1 MHQEVEMCV
10 IGKKVINLCNHSG
23 IIDESC
29 VRMYLEDYWS
39 FPGGFQLPVIYGRR
53 RVGKTALIRRFI
65 QGKEAIFFTAIE
77 SSEQQNL
84 ENLSRAILAAA
95 GSDASPVFQN
105 FHDAFEYVFRKSLKK
120 PLVLAVDEYPYL
132 AKACPAVSSILQK
145 LIDEYKDQSQLFLIL
160 CGSSMS
166 FMEEQVLGYQS
177 PLYGRRTA
185 QLKILPFDFFE
196 AREYFRHF
204 SALDMAAVYGIV
216 GGTPQYLLQMD
227 DSLSLEENLK
237 EHLLDP
243 ACYLFEEPGNL
254 LKQEIREASS
264 YNAVISAIA
273 GGASRLSEIADKTGL
288 ESSACSGHLNK
299 LMALG
304 LIRKEAP
311 FGQHST
317 RKTIYA
323 VADPLFRFWYRF
335 IPKYISLLQN
345 GMVDPVCD
353 RIMAQLPQY
362 MGPVFEDICKQ
373 WLWRQNRCG
382 TLPFFFT
389 SLGRWWG
396 SDPRTKSEAEI
407 DIVATGDEED
417 TLFCECKWT
426 QEAVDSG
433 ILTTLVTRSELIRS
447 GRRHYMLFSRSGF
460 TDGCRAKA
468 EEMGNVRLMDF
479 TAMLGEKIFF
489 ATEDATEPAG
499 IFGD

>member
-1 MHQEVEMCV
+1 MF
-10 IGKKVINLCNHSG
+10 IGRKEELAK
-23 IIDESC
+23 
-29 VRMYLEDYWS
+29 LEKLRQG
-39 FPGGFQLPVIYGRR
+39 GGFQLPVIYGRR

-65 QGKEAIFFTAIE
+65 QDKEAIFFTAIE

-84 ENLSRAILAAA
+84 ENLSRAILATS
-95 GSDASPVFQN
+95 GGDTSPVFRHFQ
-105 FHDAFEYVFRKSLKK
+105 DAFEHVFRLSLEK
-120 PLVLAVDEYPYL
+120 PLVLAIDEYPYL

-145 LIDEYKDQSQLFLIL
+145 LIDEYKEQSQLFLIL

-204 SALDMAAVYGIV
+204 SAQDMAAVYGIV

-227 DSLSLEENLK
+227 DRLSLGENLK
-237 EHLLDP
+237 AHLLDP

-264 YNAVISAIA
+264 YNAIITVIAA
-273 GGASRLSEIADKTGL
+273 GASRLSEIADKTGL

-299 LMALG
+299 LMTLG
-304 LIRKEAP
+304 LVRKEAP
-311 FGQHST
+311 FGQYST

-335 IPKYISLLQN
+335 IPKYVSLLQN
-345 GMVDPVCD
+345 GMIDAVCA

-373 WLWRQNRCG
+373 WLWRQNRRG
-382 TLPFFFT
+382 TLPFLFT

-407 DIVATGDEED
+407 DIVATGEED
-417 TLFCECKWT
+417 QTLFCECKWT
-426 QEAVDSG
+426 QEPIDKGTLS
-433 ILTTLVTRSELIRS
+433 TLVTRSELIQS
-447 GRRHYMLFSRSGF
+447 GKRHYILFARSGF
-460 TDGCRAKA
+460 TEGCRNMA
-468 EEMGNVRLMDF
+468 EQMGTVRLVDF
-479 TAMLGEKIFF
+479 ARMLEM
-489 ATEDATEPAG
+489 EDS
-499 IFGD
+499 D